1 MPDECRARSLGF
13 SATLILLVVV
23 PGAQLDVDPDADAGD
38 APAHSVGDAQTET
51 SGSGQLEHA
60 CMQRSGMRRGAP
72 KGGGP
77 GREIRSSGREI
88 GSSGREIGSSL
99 RPFVQPAARVP
110 PRLVGFV
117 ILGR

>member
-1 MPDECRARSLGF
+1 MF
-13 SATLILLVVV
+13 YI
-23 PGAQLDVDPDADAGD
+23 
-38 APAHSVGDAQTET
+38 
-51 SGSGQLEHA
+51 GSGQLEHA
-60 CMQRSGMRRGAP
+60 CMQWSGMRRGDP

-88 GSSGREIGSSL
+88 RSSGREIRSSL

-117 ILGR
+117 ILAGVAWVTRSTIIHHFGIDLFPMFPKK